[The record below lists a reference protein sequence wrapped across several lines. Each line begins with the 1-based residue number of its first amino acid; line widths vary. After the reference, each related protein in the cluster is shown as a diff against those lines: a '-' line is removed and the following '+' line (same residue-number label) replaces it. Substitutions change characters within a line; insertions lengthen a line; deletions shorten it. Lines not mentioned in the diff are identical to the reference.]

1 MIKSS
6 RSEVLMFAL
15 PKETW
20 EKKKTLTLDLSWMV
34 CSKWL
39 ARHYFTVVGASN
51 SAPSQMSESVVSG
64 AALIT

>member
-39 ARHYFTVVGASN
+39 RHYFTVVGASN